1 MMHSDTTIHHDARG
15 DTIEPAIFPRVIR
28 MGRAPQRW
36 FHHIFF
42 LAAGTMTVVRGETPA
57 MVQGPALVF
66 FPPSEGESVAI
77 AAGAHG
83 YLVGVS
89 PEIIGEAIG
98 DHAESSSLRLFSSG
112 FSITDGLE
120 NAERG
125 EIEPLFQG
133 FISELYREG
142 RASRMV
148 ASAYMRLI
156 LMAAWRRAGA
166 DERSAM
172 AASGTG
178 PLLQRFRQAVEANF
192 RQHWSIGDYATE
204 LGISA
209 DRLHAIC
216 QRTLKRSPIELV
228 HDRLVQEAKLRLER
242 AARSVQDISDSL
254 GFRDP
259 ANFSHFFKRKTG
271 VSPAKYRSLAATA
284 TGVASIPLSSGYY
297 EWP

>member
-1 MMHSDTTIHHDARG
+1 MRNDTAIHHDARG
-15 DTIEPAIFPRVIR
+15 DTIEPAISQRVIR
-28 MGRAPQRW
+28 MGRVPQRW
-36 FHHIFF
+36 FHHVI
-42 LAAGTMTVVRGETPA
+42 LLVAGSMTLMRGETPPV
-57 MVQGPALVF
+57 VQGPALVF
-66 FPPSEGESVAI
+66 LPPSDGESVCI

-83 YLVGVS
+83 HLAGVS
-89 PEIIGEAIG
+89 PEIIGDAIG
-98 DHAESSSLRLFSSG
+98 DHAESPSLRLFASS

-120 NAERG
+120 QAQRAEL
-125 EIEPLFQG
+125 EPLFQG
-133 FISELYREG
+133 FISELSQEG

-156 LMAAWRRAGA
+156 LMAAWRLAGA
-166 DERSAM
+166 DAASAT
-172 AASGTG
+172 AASGAG
-178 PLLQRFRQAVEANF
+178 PILQRFRQSVEVNF
-192 RQHWSIGDYATE
+192 RKHWTIGDYAAE
-204 LGISA
+204 LGIST

-216 QRTLKRSPIELV
+216 RRTLSRPPLELV

-271 VSPAKYRSLAATA
+271 VSPAKYRALAATA
-284 TGVASIPLSSGYY
+284 TGTASIPLSSGYY

>member
-1 MMHSDTTIHHDARG
+1 MNNDTAIHHDARG
-15 DTIEPAIFPRVIR
+15 DAIEPAISQRVIR
-28 MGRAPQRW
+28 IGRQPQRW
-36 FHHIFF
+36 FHHLVF
-42 LAAGTMTVVRGETPA
+42 LAAGTVTLPRDETPTTIH
-57 MVQGPALVF
+57 GPALIF
-66 FPPSEGESVAI
+66 FPPSEGESI
-77 AAGAHG
+77 TISAGAHG
-83 YLVGVS
+83 FLIGAS
-89 PEIIGEAIG
+89 PEVIGEAIG
-98 DHAESSSLRLFSSG
+98 DHAESPSLRLFSSG

-120 NAERG
+120 KVQRA

-133 FISELYREG
+133 FISELQDG

-156 LMAAWRRAGA
+156 LMAAWRLSGA
-166 DERSAM
+166 DERSA
-172 AASGTG
+172 AEASGTG
-178 PLLQRFRQAVEANF
+178 PILQRFRQLVEANF
-192 RQHWSIGDYATE
+192 RQHRSIGDYAAE
-204 LGISA
+204 LGIST

-216 QRTLKRSPIELV
+216 QRTLARSPLELV

-271 VSPAKYRSLAATA
+271 VSPAKYRALAASA
-284 TGVASIPLSSGYY
+284 TGAASIPLSSGYY

>member
-1 MMHSDTTIHHDARG
+1 MHNEAAIHHDARG
-15 DTIEPAIFPRVIR
+15 DMIEPAISQRVIR

-36 FHHIFF
+36 FHHIIL
-42 LAAGTMTVVRGETPA
+42 LAAGTMTLARGETPA
-57 MVQGPALVF
+57 VVQGPALVF
-66 FPPSEGESVAI
+66 FPPSEGESVTV

-83 YLVGVS
+83 HLIGVS

-98 DHAESSSLRLFSSG
+98 DHAESPSLRLFSSG

-120 NAERG
+120 RAQLAEL
-125 EIEPLFQG
+125 EPLFQG
-133 FISELYREG
+133 FISELFQEG
-142 RASRMV
+142 RAARMV
-148 ASAYMRLI
+148 ASAYARLI
-156 LMAAWRRAGA
+156 LMTAWRLSGA

-178 PLLQRFRQAVEANF
+178 PILQRFRQSVEANF

-204 LGISA
+204 LGIST
-209 DRLHAIC
+209 DRLHAVC
-216 QRTLKRSPIELV
+216 QRTLTRSPIELV

-242 AARSVQDISDSL
+242 GARSVQDISDSL

-271 VSPAKYRSLAATA
+271 ISPAKYRALAASA
-284 TGVASIPLSSGYY
+284 TGAASIPLSSGYY

>member
-1 MMHSDTTIHHDARG
+1 MHNDSAIHHDARG
-15 DTIEPAIFPRVIR
+15 EAIEPAISQRVLR

-36 FHHIFF
+36 FHHVVF
-42 LAAGTMTVVRGETPA
+42 LAAGTMTLARGETPA
-57 MVQGPALVF
+57 VVQGPALIF
-66 FPPSEGESVAI
+66 FPPSEGEVI
-77 AAGAHG
+77 TVAAGAHG

-112 FSITDGLE
+112 FSITDGLD
-120 NAERG
+120 NGRCA
-125 EIEPLFQG
+125 EIEPLFLG
-133 FISELYREG
+133 FISELHQEG

-148 ASAYMRLI
+148 AGAYMRLI
-156 LMAAWRRAGA
+156 LMAAWRLSGAG
-166 DERSAM
+166 DRSAL

-178 PLLQRFRQAVEANF
+178 PILQRFRQSVEANF
-192 RQHWSIGDYATE
+192 RQHWSITDYANE
-204 LGISA
+204 LGIST

-216 QRTLKRSPIELV
+216 QRTLARPPIELV

-242 AARSVQDISDSL
+242 AARSVQEISDSL

-271 VSPAKYRSLAATA
+271 VSPAKYRALAASASGT
-284 TGVASIPLSSGYY
+284 ASIPLSSGYY